1 MTDKID
7 PETSSGESWSRSEL
21 SEMLIEILETEILNT
36 DAELRPES
44 NLEESGLDSLKLTQV
59 LLSVEE
65 RTGLWLDEK
74 HLTPENLRTVQT
86 LADCIHDVLEE

>member
-1 MTDKID
+1 MIID
-7 PETSSGESWSRSEL
+7 
-21 SEMLIEILETEILNT
+21 ILETEILRA
-36 DAELRPES
+36 DVELTPES

-65 RTGLWLDEK
+65 RTGLWLDEE
-74 HLTPENLRTVQT
+74 HLTPENLRTVRT